1 MDRPSHPVTPLVLLL
16 DSPVGRGAEQQV
28 ITRLLARA
36 RVAESAVLVLVG
48 EAGIGKTALLG
59 EAVRGTDGM
68 LLLRASGSAADRDV
82 PFGGLLTLLRPV
94 LHLIEQLPAP
104 QADAVRVALALDA
117 VTAAVPARVSDR
129 FAVGAGVLGLLCAA
143 AEQRALAVVV
153 DDAHLLDEPS
163 AQALAFAARAGTR
176 GAHSVSAGALERAAR
191 LSTVGPTRAARLCA
205 ADEAAWRAGQGERAT
220 ALAAEALTLDPA
232 SPVRT
237 RAESVRGGVARRGS
251 LEQARQILLA
261 AADTVD
267 ADAPERAIDL
277 LAEATLVCFFLG
289 ESQTGLDVAA
299 RLEALLA
306 HPVTDRGRVL
316 GTLAA
321 GMARVVAGA
330 GGTEQVRWSVQRLVR
345 SPALRADT
353 TLVAWQVLGP
363 LWLRESGSSRELVSE
378 AVAGVRQR
386 VALGTLPLLLFLV
399 GCDDATTDRWPN
411 AEVGYAEGIR
421 LARET
426 GQTTDLVA
434 CLAGLG
440 WLLARQGRETECA
453 QVLAEASDLA
463 RRHTIAL
470 FEAWSLFTRGDCELA
485 LGRPEAAVTCLRELE
500 HLLVER
506 GVRDVDLSP
515 GPELTDSL
523 LRLGRPEEARSV
535 ARGYADRAVQKG
547 QPWALARA
555 ERALGLVATEDEM
568 DAHFEAAAGWYAQT
582 LDVFEA
588 ARTDL
593 ARGSRLRR
601 ARRRVEAR
609 PVLARALET
618 FDRLGATP
626 WAALAAVE
634 ARATGQTARRRQVG
648 AATDLTAQERQ
659 VAMMLADGMTTRQA
673 AAAMFISPKTVE
685 YHLRHVYSKLGVGSR
700 AELAARLTEPTTAH

>member
-1 MDRPSHPVTPLVLLL
+1 MSSVLYA
-16 DSPVGRGAEQQV
+16 DEPAD
-28 ITRLLARA
+28 ARRCA
-36 RVAESAVLVLVG
+36 HRAVAAVLAPQ
-48 EAGIGKTALLG
+48 E
-59 EAVRGTDGM
+59 RDR
-68 LLLRASGSAADRDV
+68 RAWHLSAAA
-82 PFGGLLTLLRPV
+82 FGPDEEIA
-94 LHLIEQLPAP
+94 IE
-104 QADAVRVALALDA
+104 LD
-117 VTAAVPARVSDR
+117 
-129 FAVGAGVLGLLCAA
+129 GV
-143 AEQRALAVVV
+143 
-153 DDAHLLDEPS
+153 
-163 AQALAFAARAGTR
+163 AARAGTR
-176 GAHSVSAGALERAAR
+176 GAHSVSACALERAAR

-205 ADEAAWRAGQGERAT
+205 AGEAAWRAGQGERAT
-220 ALAAEALTLDPA
+220 ALAAETLDRV

-237 RAESVRGGVARRGS
+237 RAESVHGGVAARRGS

-411 AEVGYAEGIR
+411 AEGGYAEGIR

-440 WLLARQGRETECA
+440 WAAGPPGQGERPRGGA
-453 QVLAEASDLA
+453 DGGYRAGPAP
-463 RRHTIAL
+463 RHR
-470 FEAWSLFTRGDCELA
+470 S
-485 LGRPEAAVTCLRELE
+485 V
-500 HLLVER
+500 R
-506 GVRDVDLSP
+506 GVGAVRP
-515 GPELTDSL
+515 G
-523 LRLGRPEEARSV
+523 
-535 ARGYADRAVQKG
+535 
-547 QPWALARA
+547 
-555 ERALGLVATEDEM
+555 
-568 DAHFEAAAGWYAQT
+568 
-582 LDVFEA
+582 
-588 ARTDL
+588 
-593 ARGSRLRR
+593 
-601 ARRRVEAR
+601 
-609 PVLARALET
+609 
-618 FDRLGATP
+618 
-626 WAALAAVE
+626 
-634 ARATGQTARRRQVG
+634 
-648 AATDLTAQERQ
+648 
-659 VAMMLADGMTTRQA
+659 
-673 AAAMFISPKTVE
+673 
-685 YHLRHVYSKLGVGSR
+685 
-700 AELAARLTEPTTAH
+700 